1 MGIPIIDYNEECSY
15 SHYPSMQKILLI
27 SILVLLLFTSGS
39 CELESELESSYGLF
53 KGELNVKEQEMYNML
68 FSVLNLLNEV
78 IYRSIMI
85 LSISVTGLLGVLSFG
100 F

>member
-1 MGIPIIDYNEECSY
+1 
-15 SHYPSMQKILLI
+15 MQNQLLI

-39 CELESELESSYGLF
+39 CELENELESSYGLF
-53 KGELNVKEQEMYNML
+53 NGELNAKEQEMYNML
-68 FSVLNLLNEV
+68 FSVYYLLSEV
-78 IYRSIMI
+78 IFRRIMI

>member
-1 MGIPIIDYNEECSY
+1 
-15 SHYPSMQKILLI
+15 MQNQLLI

-39 CELESELESSYGLF
+39 CELENELESSYSLF
-53 KGELNVKEQEMYNML
+53 NGELNVKEQEMYNML
-68 FSVLNLLNEV
+68 FSVYYLLSEV
-78 IYRSIMI
+78 IFRRIMI